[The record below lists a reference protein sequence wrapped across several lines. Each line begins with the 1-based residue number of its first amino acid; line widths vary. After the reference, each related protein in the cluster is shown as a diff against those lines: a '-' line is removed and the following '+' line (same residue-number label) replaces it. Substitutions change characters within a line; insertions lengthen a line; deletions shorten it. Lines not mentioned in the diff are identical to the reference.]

1 MKKSLIDNIEHRIKS
16 EIDSRSSLAYLKKI
30 PVDTYYDTLISTLY
44 VFTRP
49 RKGGKTAA
57 VMFAEVIAG
66 VGNRIRGRLGL
77 RQDTTVAARTGAFM
91 LWTFEDMGMLQ
102 VVLTR
107 GKSGHNQ
114 YHVMLRDDE
123 PLSILWR
130 NLPDES
136 VDRLP
141 PQEPWPD
148 WKSTRNSNGARL
160 IKTANRQ
167 VHEWLTPE
175 NCPLIYNM
183 VNRAQKVGWRINDA
197 ILPVYDWCMKHK
209 AAAFMDIWEAQNK
222 DARATKLREVKT
234 IADMARRLKGR
245 VFYHGYYLDFRY
257 RKYPATAYLHEQGS
271 DFARGLL
278 YRNERKHMRAEGF
291 QWLLI
296 YLASLWA
303 GDAGRPDGLKTDK
316 IPILDRIEWAVAN
329 EGTLLSYATSP
340 TENQGWMNADAPWQF
355 LAGCMELRNLR
366 EWQIAQGDLNNFDYL
381 TGYEAY
387 LDGYTAVLKLC
398 ELGGRLE
405 QVIPTQVKSGL
416 TTILK
421 RSTAKRLEAHNT

>member
-1 MKKSLIDNIEHRIKS
+1 
-16 EIDSRSSLAYLKKI
+16 
-30 PVDTYYDTLISTLY
+30 
-44 VFTRP
+44 
-49 RKGGKTAA
+49 
-57 VMFAEVIAG
+57 
-66 VGNRIRGRLGL
+66 
-77 RQDTTVAARTGAFM
+77 
-91 LWTFEDMGMLQ
+91 
-102 VVLTR
+102 
-107 GKSGHNQ
+107 
-114 YHVMLRDDE
+114 
-123 PLSILWR
+123 
-130 NLPDES
+130 
-136 VDRLP
+136 
-141 PQEPWPD
+141 
-148 WKSTRNSNGARL
+148 
-160 IKTANRQ
+160 
-167 VHEWLTPE
+167 
-175 NCPLIYNM
+175 
-183 VNRAQKVGWRINDA
+183 
-197 ILPVYDWCMKHK
+197 
-209 AAAFMDIWEAQNK
+209 
-222 DARATKLREVKT
+222 
-234 IADMARRLKGR
+234 
-245 VFYHGYYLDFRY
+245 
-257 RKYPATAYLHEQGS
+257 
-271 DFARGLL
+271 
-278 YRNERKHMRAEGF
+278 MRAEGF